1 MEALPSGQFNIADML
16 PMPPN
21 LGPPLPRFLQIFWPW
36 LQSGEESLSLPSLPK
51 MKNFLSS
58 PEPELALTTYDNT
71 EEVELL
77 DIDPDLLMPR
87 KIIIHRKSKQL
98 R

>member
-1 MEALPSGQFNIADML
+1 M
-16 PMPPN
+16 
-21 LGPPLPRFLQIFWPW
+21 R
-36 LQSGEESLSLPSLPK
+36 
-51 MKNFLSS
+51 NFLSS

-77 DIDPDLLMPR
+77 DIDPELLMPR

>member
-1 MEALPSGQFNIADML
+1 LPL
-16 PMPPN
+16 
-21 LGPPLPRFLQIFWPW
+21 LPRA
-36 LQSGEESLSLPSLPK
+36 
-51 MKNFLSS
+51 SS
-58 PEPELALTTYDNT
+58 YIPPTDIVTSEPALTTYENI

-87 KIIIHRKSKQL
+87 KIIIHRKSKEF

>member
-1 MEALPSGQFNIADML
+1 MEALPSGRFNIADML
-16 PMPPN
+16 PMPPHM
-21 LGPPLPRFLQIFWPW
+21 GPPLPRFLQIFWPW
-36 LQSGEESLSLPSLPK
+36 LGSEPPFRLLE
-51 MKNFLSS
+51 
-58 PEPELALTTYDNT
+58 EPELALTTYDNT

>member
-21 LGPPLPRFLQIFWPW
+21 MGPPLPRSMEIFWPW
-36 LQSGEESLSLPSLPK
+36 LGSEQPFRLLEEPK
-51 MKNFLSS
+51 
-58 PEPELALTTYDNT
+58 LALTTYDNT

>member
-1 MEALPSGQFNIADML
+1 MRTRALAPYQSPGQFNIADLL
-16 PMPPN
+16 PMPPDQ
-21 LGPPLPRFLQIFWPW
+21 GPPLPRFLQIFWPW
-36 LQSGEESLSLPSLPK
+36 LGSGQSFLPLDEEP
-51 MKNFLSS
+51 
-58 PEPELALTTYDNT
+58 ALTTYDNT

>member
-1 MEALPSGQFNIADML
+1 MERLALPSGQFNIADIL

-21 LGPPLPRFLQIFWPW
+21 LGPPLPRFLQIFWWW
-36 LQSGEESLSLPSLPK
+36 LGSEQPFRLLDE
-51 MKNFLSS
+51 
-58 PEPELALTTYDNT
+58 PEPALTTYDNT

-77 DIDPDLLMPR
+77 DIDPELLMPR